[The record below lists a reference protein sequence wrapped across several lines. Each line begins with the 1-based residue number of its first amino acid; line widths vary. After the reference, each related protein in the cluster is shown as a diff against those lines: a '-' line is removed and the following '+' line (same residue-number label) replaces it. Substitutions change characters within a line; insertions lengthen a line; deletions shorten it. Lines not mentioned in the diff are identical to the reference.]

1 MTLPMIKRQPR
12 SALPVKGAF
21 FCSSAPALLP
31 SPWQGMRHKEVSRG
45 CCTEEQSRIA

>member
-45 CCTEEQSRIA
+45 CCTGEQSRIA